1 MHRSK
6 ALRVVPLVL
15 VLLALALP
23 AAAQP
28 TGEPR
33 ANLDRLAS
41 VLWERLSSP
50 LASLWEKGRGIIDPA
65 GVTAPDSTST
75 TTTPP
80 PPPTPGRGVIDPDG

>member
-6 ALRVVPLVL
+6 ALRVVPLAL

-28 TGEPR
+28 AKEPG
-33 ANLDRLAS
+33 ANLGRLVSA
-41 VLWERLSSP
+41 LWERLSSP
-50 LASLWEKGRGIIDPA
+50 LASLWEKGRGIIDPD
-65 GVTAPDSTST
+65 GVTAPDTTS
-75 TTTPP
+75 TTPP